1 MSKSRRNRYFADKGS
16 VTADQGSVTAELALA
31 LPSVALV
38 IAVTL
43 GAFTL
48 QIERMKLVD
57 LAATGSRALAR
68 GEQPT
73 QVELMVKAAR
83 PDLVSIIEH
92 EENQVCLSVSFMAR
106 IPGLGSEL
114 LEVSERQCAR
124 KMGL

>member
-1 MSKSRRNRYFADKGS
+1 MPKSRRNSFF
-16 VTADQGSVTAELALA
+16 ADQGSVTAELALA

-43 GAFTL
+43 GAFSL

-68 GEQPT
+68 GEQPHE
-73 QVELMVKAAR
+73 VELMVRQAR
-83 PDLVSIIEH
+83 LDAITVIENQ
-92 EENQVCLSVSFMAR
+92 ENQVCLSVSFMAR

-114 LEVSERQCAR
+114 LEVSERQCSR

>member
-1 MSKSRRNRYFADKGS
+1 MSKSPPNRFFKDR
-16 VTADQGSVTAELALA
+16 GSVTAELALA

-57 LAATGSRALAR
+57 LAAAGSRALAR
-68 GEQPT
+68 GEP
-73 QVELMVKAAR
+73 QVDVEALIKAAR
-83 PDLVSIIEH
+83 PDAVSFIQNDED
-92 EENQVCLSVSFMAR
+92 QVCLSVSFLAR

>member
-1 MSKSRRNRYFADKGS
+1 MSKSRRSRFSADH
-16 VTADQGSVTAELALA
+16 GSVTAELALA

-68 GEQPT
+68 GEQAT
-73 QVELMVKAAR
+73 EVELMVKAAR
-83 PDLVSIIEH
+83 PDLVSVIEH
-92 EENQVCLSVSFMAR
+92 EENQVCLSVSFTAS
-106 IPGLGSEL
+106 IPGLGSKL
-114 LEVSERQCAR
+114 LEISERQCAR

>member
-1 MSKSRRNRYFADKGS
+1 MSKSHPSSF
-16 VTADQGSVTAELALA
+16 TADQGSVTAELALA

-43 GAFTL
+43 GAFSL

-68 GEQPT
+68 GEELLD
-73 QVELMVKAAR
+73 VELMLKAAR
-83 PDLVSIIEH
+83 PDLVSAVANQ
-92 EENQVCLSVSFMAR
+92 ENQVCLSVSFMAR